1 MFIRRGAPASIE
13 RHTLLIE
20 RLANGRSIARDTAP
34 CGAGSARL
42 KSIVNLV
49 TINETFPC
57 VVDLHDHVLLFL
69 IAQ

>member
-1 MFIRRGAPASIE
+1 MAA
-13 RHTLLIE
+13 RH
-20 RLANGRSIARDTAP
+20 
-34 CGAGSARL
+34 CGEKPSARL

-57 VVDLHDHVLLFL
+57 VVDLHDQVLLFL